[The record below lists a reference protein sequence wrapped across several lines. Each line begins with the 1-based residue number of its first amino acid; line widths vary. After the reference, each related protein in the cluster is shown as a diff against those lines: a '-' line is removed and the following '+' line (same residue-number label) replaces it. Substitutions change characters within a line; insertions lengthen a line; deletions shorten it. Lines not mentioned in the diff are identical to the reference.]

1 LDTDIRLGRIAGI
14 PVGMNWSL
22 LLIFALIT
30 WSLAAG
36 VLPAEVRGQPGVLYW
51 AVGLVIALLFFA
63 SIVTHEL
70 AHAIVARRSGQHVSE
85 ITLWLFGGVSKLG
98 GDAGTP
104 AIEATVA
111 IVGPLTSLSVA
122 VVVALVGLAVGAAG
136 APAILVAGLYWLA
149 GINVALGLFNLV
161 PGFPLD
167 GGRLL
172 RALLWRWRGDR
183 VRATSQAAAVG
194 RFFGFALAALGLLEF
209 FVSSDLIGGLWLV
222 FLGWFLRSA
231 AGAEETQVM
240 KTQALSGVRVADLM
254 TPNPVVL
261 PGSISVQE
269 FLWTG
274 PSQHRFT
281 TFPVTS
287 ADGNVVG
294 LVSLRRLLQVPEA
307 ARRETVLSD
316 IVDPLSN
323 VATAR
328 PSDPVTEVLSHMG
341 PAGEGRVLVFDG
353 DRLAGIV
360 SPRDIAGAIP
370 ILRARAGSR
379 RPAPPFPGRLD

>member
-1 LDTDIRLGRIAGI
+1 MRRLNTDVRLGRIAGI
-14 PVGMNWSL
+14 PIGINWSL
-22 LLIFALIT
+22 LLIFGLIT

-36 VLPAEVRGQPGVLYW
+36 VLPGEVAGQPPIFYWVVGVLI
-51 AVGLVIALLFFA
+51 AVLFFA

-70 AHAIVARRSGQHVSE
+70 AHAIVARRAGQHVSE

-111 IVGPLTSLSVA
+111 IVGPLTSLGVA
-122 VVVALVGLAVGAAG
+122 VVVAVVSLALGAAG

-149 GINVALGLFNLV
+149 AINVSLGLFNLV

-172 RALLWRWRGDR
+172 RAVLWRRSGDR
-183 VRATSQAAAVG
+183 ARATSQAAAVG
-194 RFFGFALAALGLLEF
+194 RFFGFALVGLGLLDF
-209 FVSSDLIGGLWLV
+209 FFNSDLIGGLWLV
-222 FLGWFLRSA
+222 FLGWFLRNA
-231 AGAEETQVM
+231 AGAEESHVIVA
-240 KTQALSGVRVADLM
+240 QALAGMRVADLM

-261 PGSISVQE
+261 PGSMSVQE

-274 PSQHRFT
+274 PSRHRFT
-281 TFPVTS
+281 TFPVTA
-287 ADGNVVG
+287 ADGSVVG

-316 IVDPLSN
+316 TADPLSS

-328 PSDPVTEVLSHMG
+328 PSDPVTEILNHMG

-370 ILRARAGSR
+370 ILKARAAS
-379 RPAPPFPGRLD
+379 